1 MPSTLRVAACG
12 LMLATLLSGCE
23 AKEAVEAPFTKLT
36 CYHMAHNKA
45 GGYDFNVVA
54 KNIPN
59 LEYCAAALER
69 MRLRFVSLGGTH
81 TEITGSYQGQFI
93 FVQREGGVLVAEIQE
108 RGLPRP
114 HTHRRRPPCGA
125 GRPPGALRPTMTWA
139 R

>member
-1 MPSTLRVAACG
+1 MTLRAPKAFGAA
-12 LMLATLLSGCE
+12 AVIAAAAILSGCQ
-23 AKEAVEAPFTKLT
+23 AKDEVEAPITKFT
-36 CYHMAHNKA
+36 CYHMVHNKA

-93 FVQREGGVLVAEIQE
+93 FVQREGVFSSQRFKSGAYLALV
-108 RGLPRP
+108 R
-114 HTHRRRPPCGA
+114 TND
-125 GRPPGALRPTMTWA
+125 GRLVVPGAPQTP
-139 R
+139 

>member
-12 LMLATLLSGCE
+12 LMLAILLSGCE

-36 CYHMAHNKA
+36 CYHMVHNKA

-93 FVQREGGVLVAEIQE
+93 FVQREGVFSSQKFKSGAYLALIRTDDGRLVV
-108 RGLPRP
+108 
-114 HTHRRRPPCGA
+114 
-125 GRPPGALRPTMTWA
+125 PGAPRVP
-139 R
+139 